1 MHIDVCIR
9 TPTSADSFR
18 IRSLPTSTL
27 RSIGSMMKNC
37 KTMSTVKTTSTTRLT
52 MNSTLVGV
60 ISMGAMKATSKGV
73 MTAV

>member
-1 MHIDVCIR
+1 
-9 TPTSADSFR
+9 
-18 IRSLPTSTL
+18 
-27 RSIGSMMKNC
+27 MKNC